1 MATEGFG
8 VDRHRAYQDVIDDAL
23 GNSRATETPKAVI
36 LGGQPGSGKSVLAQ
50 TAVREFR
57 DAGGSILID
66 ADRMREV
73 NRDYKRL
80 SIDDPLN
87 AADRTHAEAS
97 QWSVR
102 LTQQAIEGKRNL
114 VVDGTMRDPASIQN
128 LTERLQRNGY
138 AVEARVMAVNPE
150 VSLARAQL
158 RFEQQVEV
166 RGFGRHVN
174 AEQHDAAFK
183 GLSETVAGLERDNKV
198 DSLRV
203 YSANH
208 AVIYQ
213 NAQERGHWQQPPQ
226 ASRALE
232 AERTRPQLYLER
244 KEYVEALQEI
254 AVLAR
259 QRTGEPARAVETKL
273 DIARND
279 LAKFE
284 QSPAHQRAEAFD
296 RLTQTD
302 ALARHPELD
311 ASYKQLQQV
320 KQAWGP
326 ETTQDQQER
335 GYFEAKTALSNQLRA
350 GEVPQGQVSLGES
363 RRVIELAASHRGMI
377 VRDAEEV
384 RQDFKGEVVASSSHH
399 VLLKVSDMVAISYQK
414 SQLDREPAVG
424 ESVSIQHGDPK
435 SEVYEPDKLP
445 ARALAKDQEREFG
458 TGSGDR

>member
-1 MATEGFG
+1 MGA
-8 VDRHRAYQDVIDDAL
+8 DRHRAYQDVIDDAL

-57 DAGGSILID
+57 EAGGSILID

-114 VVDGTMRDPASIQN
+114 VVDGTMRDPANIRN
-128 LTERLQRNGY
+128 LTERLQHNGY
-138 AVEARVMAVNPE
+138 RVEARVMAVNPE

-166 RGFGRHVN
+166 RGYGRHVN

-183 GLSETVAGLERDNKV
+183 GLGAAVAALERGSMV
-198 DSLRV
+198 DSVRV

-213 NAQERGHWQQPPQ
+213 NAQERGQWQQPPE

-232 AERTRPQLYLER
+232 AERTRPHLYLER
-244 KEYVEALQEI
+244 KEYIETLQEI
-254 AVLAR
+254 AALAR
-259 QRTGEPARAVETKL
+259 QRTGEPARAIETKL
-273 DIARND
+273 DDARND

-284 QSPAHQRAEAFD
+284 QSPAHQRAKAFD

-320 KQAWGP
+320 KQAWGT
-326 ETTQDQQER
+326 ETTQDQRER

-350 GEVPQGQVSLGES
+350 GAVPQAHVSLDES
-363 RRVIELAASHRGMI
+363 RRVIVLAAGHRGVM
-377 VRDAEEV
+377 VREAQEV
-384 RQDFKGEVVASSSHH
+384 KQDFKGEVVAVSSQH

-414 SQLDREPAVG
+414 SRLDREPAVG
-424 ESVSIQHGDPK
+424 ESVAIQHGDPK
-435 SEVYEPDKLP
+435 SQVHEPDKMP
-445 ARALAKDQEREFG
+445 IRTLAKDQEREFG
-458 TGSGDR
+458 PGVRDR